1 MFGLLVRITTE
12 NGARTWENHRG
23 PILPLRHRI
32 FPFRMRIITG
42 RSRKSGTSFEGAD
55 RSRTAAVDPGG
66 RPWKSGDYCGFPWP
80 RAVSNLH
87 MTRHVIREYGLKS
100 NEHMKMHQI
109 SGIVPGVMAQ
119 TGMELWKLFGVLF
132 LRQSRIW

>member
-1 MFGLLVRITTE
+1 
-12 NGARTWENHRG
+12 
-23 PILPLRHRI
+23 
-32 FPFRMRIITG
+32 
-42 RSRKSGTSFEGAD
+42 
-55 RSRTAAVDPGG
+55 
-66 RPWKSGDYCGFPWP
+66 
-80 RAVSNLH
+80 

-132 LRQSRIW
+132 LRQSRMW